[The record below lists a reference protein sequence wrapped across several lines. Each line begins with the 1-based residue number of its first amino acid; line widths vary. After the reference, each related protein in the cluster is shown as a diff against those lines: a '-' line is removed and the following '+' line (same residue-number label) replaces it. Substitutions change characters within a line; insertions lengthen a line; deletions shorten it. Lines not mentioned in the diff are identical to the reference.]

1 MPPRICPVSG
11 TVGEMLIVTLEDTGK
26 SVFADDS
33 VCVCVCIVG
42 YYQGSVKT
50 IKSRNLLFIQCSFS
64 SLVGDFF
71 WGRESKTDSGR
82 RAFSGVAIFGSCA
95 WKAAMEPSFDSL

>member
-1 MPPRICPVSG
+1 M
-11 TVGEMLIVTLEDTGK
+11 T
-26 SVFADDS
+26 
-33 VCVCVCIVG
+33 VCVCVCVVG

-71 WGRESKTDSGR
+71 GGKKKSKTDSDR